1 MKKNNNGKKKIAPIK
16 SKPRRTGNNNT
27 KKIKKAA
34 EIIAPAEGKIVN
46 KIVKEE
52 GYRND
57 LFKGLLTGLTFGL
70 YRP

>member
-1 MKKNNNGKKKIAPIK
+1 MKNNNGKKKTAPINPA
-16 SKPRRTGNNNT
+16 PRRTTNNT
-27 KKIKKAA
+27 KKIKKTI

-57 LFKGLLTGLTFGL
+57 LYKGLLTGLTFGL

>member
-1 MKKNNNGKKKIAPIK
+1 MKKKNNKKKIAPIK
-16 SKPRRTGNNNT
+16 PPPRRTGNNT
-27 KKIKKAA
+27 KKIKKTA

-46 KIVKEE
+46 KIIKEE

>member
-1 MKKNNNGKKKIAPIK
+1 MKKNNNKKKITPVK
-16 SKPRRTGNNNT
+16 PKPRRTGNNT
-27 KKIKKAA
+27 KKLKKVV

>member
-1 MKKNNNGKKKIAPIK
+1 MKKQNNKKKIAPIK
-16 SKPRRTGNNNT
+16 SKPRRTGNNT
-27 KKIKKAA
+27 KKIKKTV

-52 GYRND
+52 EYRND

>member
-1 MKKNNNGKKKIAPIK
+1 MKKNNNGKKKIAPVK
-16 SKPRRTGNNNT
+16 PKPRRTANNT
-27 KKIKKAA
+27 KKIKKIA

>member
-1 MKKNNNGKKKIAPIK
+1 MKKQNNKKKIAPIK
-16 SKPRRTGNNNT
+16 STPRRTGNNNT
-27 KKIKKAA
+27 KKIKKTV

-52 GYRND
+52 EYRND

>member
-1 MKKNNNGKKKIAPIK
+1 MKKNNNGKKKIAPVK
-16 SKPRRTGNNNT
+16 PAPRRTGNNT
-27 KKIKKAA
+27 KKLKKAA